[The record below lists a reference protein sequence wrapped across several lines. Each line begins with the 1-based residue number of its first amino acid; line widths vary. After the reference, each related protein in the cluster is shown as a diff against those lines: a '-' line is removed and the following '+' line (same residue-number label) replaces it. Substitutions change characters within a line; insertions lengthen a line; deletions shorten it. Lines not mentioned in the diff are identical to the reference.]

1 MSQCHHSSED
11 VEYVHDISR
20 CSAPISELL
29 FLLLQSNIDMSDRP
43 LKATSISNK
52 PSLIRIVRSK
62 GKYSNFS
69 FGFWHPSTLLVQPSI
84 LYPSISLCRSIRCWS
99 LCLAESIWQFIHL
112 PTHRLTWFTHLPALH
127 LSKLSTDI
135 SVDPTVDLTNG
146 PPLCV
151 SQTNLTT
158 SYPIPSC
165 SIPFFYLFQPRSI
178 HTPITLFPPPLSL
191 FALVSFLAPP
201 ALRSY
206 PNLSHYIQSAVSIH
220 VYPCLSYI
228 RY

>member
-1 MSQCHHSSED
+1 M
-11 VEYVHDISR
+11 
-20 CSAPISELL
+20 
-29 FLLLQSNIDMSDRP
+29 
-43 LKATSISNK
+43 
-52 PSLIRIVRSK
+52 
-62 GKYSNFS
+62 
-69 FGFWHPSTLLVQPSI
+69 
-84 LYPSISLCRSIRCWS
+84 
-99 LCLAESIWQFIHL
+99 

-146 PPLCV
+146 PSLCV

-220 VYPCLSYI
+220 VYPTYDTSYTISTTYPVYPTYPNHLSISSISLRRMSRLSHVYLCVRSDPIKLRCLVYPI
-228 RY
+228 EPTNPI